1 MCRLC
6 CRSQFVMPTLLLSP
20 FRCHLQEGGQ
30 GTIQRHSFIR
40 MSKLHNVRGRI
51 TYISSHAK
59 QENLY
64 AVYETT
70 DRRYWTELAK
80 CNQQEFQKSG
90 TEGKCI
96 EAREFIIA
104 LPESFP
110 NLYEPDKL
118 LQLFTNRFKEKY
130 GVECVS
136 ALHHNKRKTNYH
148 IHLIFSER
156 ELLPEPIE
164 KTATRNMFYDEQG
177 KHVRT
182 KKEIL
187 DENGNVRKDCKI
199 VKKGEVYERNLF
211 TAKNKLFKQEDFV
224 DEVKHFYTNL
234 INLLVKD
241 DKEKLHVFD
250 SSGLYLATKKI
261 GKNNPKAE
269 QIQADNEMRMCWNR
283 EVDRAIVSGVPE
295 TEIQQIKKKYIA
307 DRIRESVDIF
317 GSQPERLGSIIMT
330 AVTVLALLIS
340 KVLDKAREL
349 SAKLFGK
356 ETEQTVTEPSGGKTT
371 QIIPQTDKPQKQEK
385 ITHKEPTDDLST
397 QRRELQSQTQTAES
411 ETPQIPPKPVMSA
424 EATAYPKLLK
434 IYKKLNRHNGIIF
447 DAERERNELELE
459 RDSLKGLAKL
469 TKKGELQSRIDRK
482 NEEIDLL
489 KVGLSG
495 IVKRYGFQTVHDFYK
510 VFAAAKTANADY
522 QSKADKWEKQYGEK
536 AQKQEESISKRLR
549 NYQRENADRQTKQIS
564 KSRNRGAR

>member
-1 MCRLC
+1 M
-6 CRSQFVMPTLLLSP
+6 
-20 FRCHLQEGGQ
+20 
-30 GTIQRHSFIR
+30 
-40 MSKLHNVRGRI
+40 
-51 TYISSHAK
+51 K

-80 CNQQEFQKSG
+80 CNQQEFEKSG
-90 TEGKCI
+90 TAGKCI
-96 EAREFIIA
+96 EAGEFIIV

-118 LQLFTNRFKEKY
+118 LQLFTDSFKEKY

-177 KHVRT
+177 KHVCT

-211 TAKNKLFKQEDFV
+211 TAENKLFRQEDFV
-224 DEVKHFYTNL
+224 DEVKHFYTDL

-269 QIQADNEMRMCWNR
+269 QIQTDNEMRMRWNC
-283 EVDRAIVSGVPE
+283 EVDRAIVSGVSE
-295 TEIQQIKKKYIA
+295 TEIQQIKKKYIT

-330 AVTVLALLIS
+330 AVTALALLIS

-349 SAKLFGK
+349 SAKFFEK
-356 ETEQTVTEPSGGKTT
+356 EVVQPVAEPSEEKTSK
-371 QIIPQTDKPQKQEK
+371 IISQTDKPPKQENPK
-385 ITHKEPTDDLST
+385 
-397 QRRELQSQTQTAES
+397 
-411 ETPQIPPKPVMSA
+411 IPPKPVMSA
-424 EATAYPKLLK
+424 EAAAYPKLLK
-434 IYKKLNRHNGIIF
+434 IYKELNRQNGIIF
-447 DAERERNELELE
+447 DAERELNELELE
-459 RDSLKGLAKL
+459 RDSLKGFAKL

-495 IVKRYGFQTVHDFYK
+495 IVKRYGFQNVHDFYK
-510 VFAAAKTANADY
+510 TFAVSKTANAEYRD
-522 QSKADKWEKQYGEK
+522 KAEKWEEKYGENTER
-536 AQKQEESISKRLR
+536 QEKKR
-549 NYQRENADRQTKQIS
+549 I
-564 KSRNRGAR
+564 